1 MNVYIHM
8 KQMIFTNWHLMRWL
22 RLGLGIFVAVQA
34 VQSHDTLSGL
44 IAFFFLYQA
53 ATNTGCCGSGE
64 CVVPVT
70 SEKMNQSKAVVFE
83 EVEPNKK

>member
-1 MNVYIHM
+1 ML
-8 KQMIFTNWHLMRWL
+8 FTNWHFMRWL

-34 VQSHDTLSGL
+34 VQLHDTLSGL

-53 ATNTGCCGSGE
+53 VTNTGCCGSGG
-64 CVVPVT
+64 CVVPAN